1 MEHKHPKSEAVRK
14 VAEVFG
20 RAIGKGE
27 LKMEQGHI
35 SRYDHC
41 GTVACHAGHYLVEN
55 LDRLDEYR
63 WEFLFSD
70 GEIERLL
77 RIPDPDDSFKTSMI
91 SNWSRGATMMAKD
104 LGFTG
109 ESVSETLRNWAGD
122 NPVIW
127 GNDCGLFMFCD
138 KKAFGTEYADD
149 IVTLADVRDHWLKVA
164 DRLEKMENES
174 NAE

>member
-20 RAIGKGE
+20 RAIGKSE
-27 LKMEQGHI
+27 LKMEQGHV

-41 GTVACHAGHYLVEN
+41 GTVACHGGHYLAEN
-55 LDRLDEYR
+55 LDRLSEYH
-63 WEFLFSD
+63 WDLQFC
-70 GEIERLL
+70 GERVL
-77 RIPDPDDSFKTSMI
+77 RIPDRDDGCRTSI
-91 SNWSRGATMMAKD
+91 LADWSRGSTMMAKD

-109 ESVSETLRNWAGD
+109 AYPAETLKEWASN
-122 NPVIW
+122 NPAIW
-127 GNDCGLFMFCD
+127 GNYCGLLMFSSTT
-138 KKAFGTEYADD
+138 AFGTEYADD
-149 IVTLADVRDHWLKVA
+149 IVTLSDVRDHWLKVA